1 MITKIINGCLITD
14 NQIEK
19 KTLYIKD
26 GLILDITEQDISADE
41 IIDAENNYVSPGFID
56 IHCHGGGG
64 HDFMDGADA
73 VIETAKTHFKYGTT
87 TIFPTTVACSPEA
100 LKIALS
106 NIKTAM
112 NESSAA
118 DIPHIYG
125 VHLEGP
131 YFALGQAGA
140 QNPKYITP
148 PVMKDYIEITE
159 LFGDIIKR
167 WSFAPELSGSV
178 EFCEFLTKRDIIS
191 AIAHSD
197 AIYEDVAK
205 IYDCGCKLVTHLY
218 SGTST
223 VTRKNAYRRLG
234 VIESAFLIDDIAV
247 EVIADGHHLPAGLL
261 KLIYKIK
268 GADNICLVTDA
279 MRGAGM
285 PEGDSFIGA
294 KGEGLPCI
302 IEDGVAKLPDR
313 SAFAGSIA
321 TADRL
326 IKTMVKGA
334 GIDIKDA
341 VKMLTETPA
350 RVMNIPN
357 KGILKKGF
365 DADIIIFDRD
375 INIKKVIRNG
385 VLLRVY
391 MPNVKQIE
399 KDF

>member
-1 MITKIINGCLITD
+1 MITKIINGCLITGS
-14 NQIEK
+14 QIERK
-19 KTLYIKD
+19 PLYIKD
-26 GLILDITEQDISADE
+26 GVILDITAQDIPADK

-56 IHCHGGGG
+56 IHCHGGGS
-64 HDFMDGADA
+64 HDFMDDADA
-73 VIETAKTHFKYGTT
+73 VIEAAKTHFKYGTT
-87 TIFPTTVACSPEA
+87 TIFPTTVACSPDA
-100 LKIALS
+100 LKVALS
-106 NIKTAM
+106 DIQTAMKKTAANKSEWQEM
-112 NESSAA
+112 A
-118 DIPHIYG
+118 HICG

-131 YFALGQAGA
+131 YFAISQAGA

-148 PVMKDYIEITE
+148 PVPQDYTEIIE
-159 LFGDIIKR
+159 LFGDIVKR
-167 WSFAPELSGSV
+167 WSFAPELAGSV
-178 EFCEFLTKRDIIS
+178 EFCEFLTKNGIIP

-197 AIYEDVAK
+197 AIYEEVAET
-205 IYDCGCKLVTHLY
+205 YNCGCKLVTHLY

-234 VIESAFLIDDIAV
+234 VIESAFLLDDMAV

-285 PEGDSFIGA
+285 PEGNSFLGA

-326 IKTMVKGA
+326 IKTMVKDA
-334 GIDIKDA
+334 RINIADA
-341 VKMLTETPA
+341 VKMLTATPA
-350 RVMNIPN
+350 RVMNIKN
-357 KGILKKGF
+357 KGWLKKGF
-365 DADIIIFDRD
+365 DADIVIFDAD
-375 INIKKVIRNG
+375 INIKYVVRS
-385 VLLRVY
+385 
-391 MPNVKQIE
+391 
-399 KDF
+399 D